1 MNYIIRLEARGN
13 KGKEEVLEAVRGL
26 SPSVLDQR
34 VRVST
39 VIDGIKIDEENTF
52 LNASPCTSRNLGK
65 QRNQR
70 KQGNEGT
77 LLYQV

>member
-26 SPSVLDQR
+26 SPSVLVQR

-39 VIDGIKIDEENTF
+39 VIDGIKIDEENIF
-52 LNASPCTSRNLGK
+52 LSASPCNIRN
-65 QRNQR
+65 
-70 KQGNEGT
+70 
-77 LLYQV
+77 

>member
-1 MNYIIRLEARGN
+1 LEARGN

-52 LNASPCTSRNLGK
+52 LNAPSCNSRN
-65 QRNQR
+65 
-70 KQGNEGT
+70 
-77 LLYQV
+77 

>member
-39 VIDGIKIDEENTF
+39 LIDGIKID
-52 LNASPCTSRNLGK
+52 
-65 QRNQR
+65 
-70 KQGNEGT
+70 
-77 LLYQV
+77 

>member
-1 MNYIIRLEARGN
+1 MNYIIRLVARGN

-52 LNASPCTSRNLGK
+52 LNASPLH
-65 QRNQR
+65 
-70 KQGNEGT
+70 
-77 LLYQV
+77 

>member
-52 LNASPCTSRNLGK
+52 LNASPCNSRN
-65 QRNQR
+65 
-70 KQGNEGT
+70 
-77 LLYQV
+77 